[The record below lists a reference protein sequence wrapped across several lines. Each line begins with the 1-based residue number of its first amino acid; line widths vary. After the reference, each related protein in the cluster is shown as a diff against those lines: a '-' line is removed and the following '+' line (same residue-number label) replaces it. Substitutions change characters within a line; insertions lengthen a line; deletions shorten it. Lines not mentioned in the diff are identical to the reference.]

1 MNSKLI
7 LSQTDKEKITQTE
20 PVVEKK
26 SVCVKS
32 PSPVNEQE
40 ETNDDYQVVE
50 EVDIHEESILLSR
63 AETEP
68 QTAPEIKEPEDIEME
83 QLQLS
88 DDVNMMEEPQEKN
101 KEVIPMNEEVVKKPE
116 KQPMTEIHE
125 EPVVVRYNFMF
136 ILSIASSIINIFF

>member
-7 LSQTDKEKITQTE
+7 LSQTDKKKITQAE

-68 QTAPEIKEPEDIEME
+68 QTALEIKEPEDIEME

-116 KQPMTEIHE
+116 EQPMTEIHE
-125 EPVVVRYNFMF
+125 EPVIMRYNLLHAHPFNSF
-136 ILSIASSIINIFF
+136 LYN

>member
-7 LSQTDKEKITQTE
+7 LSQTDKEKITQAE

-116 KQPMTEIHE
+116 EQPMTEIHE
-125 EPVVVRYNFMF
+125 EPVIMRYNLLHVHPFNSF
-136 ILSIASSIINIFF
+136 LYN